1 MSGTRFAR
9 TGRCRYLVCLGIL
22 VLTVGMVA
30 IFHSSQIQLDET
42 REERLRCEKQQEALN
57 ERLTTL
63 VEQKFHLEKN
73 QERERTEYL
82 ETKRNLEQNIKNL
95 EDKYQKEQVEAQ
107 MSYEKLEQA
116 HKLLQSKHKELKE
129 ENAKANKQHLENING
144 LENKVQ
150 SLKSEI
156 KKEKSNKS
164 GEVYM
169 WKEKYDA
176 AEKEKTR
183 LESLL
188 SETDKHQQFER
199 LNVLE
204 AKLKE
209 YESHCDL
216 KAIQRNPVFPK
227 PHVADN
233 NNPSTSQ
240 KTFNL
245 QEPVSEGVYQLVI
258 VNKTSNSKNNNQI
271 GEGGIHQEIT
281 PKGEFEDSKKITATT
296 KQDIEIQNTNPVF
309 KPYITKN
316 YNGSLIL
323 NSVENFQ
330 IVPKPIKTV
339 PEEGEV
345 ANVVQK
351 PEANETKKQVAP
363 LGAPKHKTSS
373 PITKSEPQMAVA
385 AALNAT
391 SANTRNGRDNSST
404 SNSPPLALPPN
415 QKKLPENVAP
425 YPEEE
430 LLQKNNNEQSK
441 NDDAGDSNKEDAQP
455 KASALKAP
463 PNNNNF
469 DFGAHEVNDN
479 MNDDSNIPHDEDINN
494 FFDTDND
501 AVKHPKDNVNND
513 DDDAGLLAGDNEVEG
528 GAAGDIAVKHNQ
540 QLLENL
546 KNEVA
551 EDQGKEF
558 GDGLRLDE
566 GAMEEDDD
574 DDYSNPSARKKADK
588 AIRH

>member
-245 QEPVSEGVYQLVI
+245 QEP
-258 VNKTSNSKNNNQI
+258 
-271 GEGGIHQEIT
+271 
-281 PKGEFEDSKKITATT
+281 
-296 KQDIEIQNTNPVF
+296 
-309 KPYITKN
+309 
-316 YNGSLIL
+316 
-323 NSVENFQ
+323 